1 MPTENEARQL
11 LARAAATIDVADDAP
26 LTLTGLPDPRPR
38 RWPVLAAAAA
48 VVLAIGAGFLV
59 AQQLGDD
66 PGQPPAPATSPTDR
80 RVEAASEFVAWVRG
94 EGDAPAF
101 ADRVRLLDDGG
112 APFGTSTWIEE
123 PTERWFWSMCSGVT
137 PGDCGIDPTYVIEHH
152 EGKVVPARGRALCVE
167 GTGDL
172 PSYLADAAEE
182 DLVRLAEPE
191 PASCREDL
199 PVELWINADGEIY
212 AVNLAAIDPDR
223 RIRAARA
230 FVRWA
235 RGTGPAPAFAPEVRE
250 LYYGSEWAS
259 IEEPTDRG
267 AWRHRCPRFMSAPCP
282 QSALDAIV
290 GHPGEVAV
298 STTRARGCG
307 ARPGLTSKDLK
318 AAVATDLV
326 RIDEP
331 EPGDCS
337 EQWSVELWIGDAGE
351 IYAVNTT
358 VPYS

>member
-11 LARAAATIDVADDAP
+11 LAKAAATIDVADDAP

-48 VVLAIGAGFLV
+48 VVLAIGGGFLV

-80 RVEAASEFVAWVRG
+80 RVDAASEFVAWARG
-94 EGDAPAF
+94 EGEAPAF

-212 AVNLAAIDPDR
+212 AVNLAAVDPDR

-235 RGTGPAPAFAPEVRE
+235 RGTGPAPAFAAPLRV
-250 LYYGSEWAS
+250 LSHGSPFAS
-259 IEEPTDRG
+259 FAAPAHRRS
-267 AWRHRCPRFMSAPCP
+267 WRLQCPRFMSHPCP
-282 QSALDAIV
+282 QSAVDALTTYA
-290 GHPGEVAV
+290 GEIAV
-298 STTRARGCG
+298 SMERAHGCG
-307 ARPGLTSKDLK
+307 ARPGLSPSDLK
-318 AAVATDLV
+318 AAASDLL
-326 RIDEP
+326 RIHAPRAETCA
-331 EPGDCS
+331 ER
-337 EQWSVELWIGDAGE
+337 WSVELWIDAAGE
-351 IYAVNTT
+351 IYAVNAT
-358 VPYS
+358 VPIF